1 MTNDGLG
8 DILGDFFFHKLVKL
22 VTLNVSRLKTNR
34 WEYLYSCWRPIWHQ
48 FVRREFSPVC
58 KSNFQVDFQFRLI
71 PASLLPVNPHFLVN
85 PFVCAMPENRATR
98 WACEKVVL
106 CWFVS
111 LITVPK
117 IRKMTFTRTT
127 LILVRTLRLGLKCRS
142 GKSRSGKRRSGKHC
156 SRHCRSTKKVAQN
169 VAKHIFCQ
177 K

>member
-1 MTNDGLG
+1 MGWATFWA
-8 DILGDFFFHKLVKL
+8 IFFFTNSSNWSPWMYLALRRTDGNIYILVGVQFDISLSAENFRPFANPISKWIFNSGWSRRRYFQLIRIFWLIRLSARCLKTERPDELVK
-22 VTLNVSRLKTNR
+22 K
-34 WEYLYSCWRPIWHQ
+34 WYYAG
-48 FVRREFSPVC
+48 SP
-58 KSNFQVDFQFRLI
+58 ND
-71 PASLLPVNPHFLVN
+71 
-85 PFVCAMPENRATR
+85 
-98 WACEKVVL
+98 
-106 CWFVS
+106 VS